1 MRPIKSLSP
10 LTSWLLRLGLLLMVG
25 LLVYPA
31 LEYFNFTSL
40 NSLLNAAFALFAVLL
55 FIGGFTSK
63 HTLTMI
69 SGLLI
74 FLLAVW
80 HIYWQYR
87 GISLSF
93 GAYALTG
100 ILGLHFFVNGNK

>member
-10 LTSWLLRLGLLLMVG
+10 LTTWLLRLGVLLMVG
-25 LLVYPA
+25 LLAWPN

-40 NSLLNAAFALFAVLL
+40 NSILTAAFALFAILL
-55 FIGGFTSK
+55 FFGGFTNK
-63 HTLTMI
+63 HTLTMV
-69 SGLLI
+69 SGLLL

-87 GISLSF
+87 GMNLSF
-93 GAYALTG
+93 AAYALTG
-100 ILGLHFFVNGNK
+100 VLGLHFFVNGNK